1 MPNLETILLTGWVV
15 KNAITKSLTLYYFR
29 ESLKRKY
36 SGCKDKVQ
44 GYFYRDR

>member
-36 SGCKDKVQ
+36 GESKEKIL